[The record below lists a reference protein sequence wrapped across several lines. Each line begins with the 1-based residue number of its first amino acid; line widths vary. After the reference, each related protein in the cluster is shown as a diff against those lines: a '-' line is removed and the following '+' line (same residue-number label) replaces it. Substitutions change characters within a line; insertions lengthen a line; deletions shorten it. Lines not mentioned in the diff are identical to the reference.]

1 MQAHKG
7 AGMRKRS
14 PNNSTTV
21 KDGLEANTGWSGPLR
36 FLTLIAVIAG
46 LVLLSRSLPFDFAF
60 NRDGLRELVDFLR
73 AQSQGWGALGPAA
86 IVVLGVAGVL
96 LNVPTVLVL
105 IAVSLIYGPVTAI
118 VVTVIYWAIA
128 CYAVYLIGQHL
139 GQAFAARCFSLLPK
153 QAAERINGNG
163 FRTVLYLRLMMF
175 AVPPLNW
182 ALATLDVSREGY
194 VMASVIG
201 GLPHIIL
208 WSVLG
213 PRAIERMLDAQPGW
227 WHAPEIIVLAL
238 SGMVMTAVVRR
249 LLPPA

>member
-1 MQAHKG
+1 
-7 AGMRKRS
+7 MRKPS
-14 PNNSTTV
+14 PTESTV
-21 KDGLEANTGWSGPLR
+21 EAGLGANPGWSAPIR
-36 FLTLIAVIAG
+36 FLTLLVVIAG
-46 LVLLSRSLPFDFAF
+46 LVAVSRSLPFEFGF

-73 AQSQGWGALGPAA
+73 AQSQQWGILGPAA
-86 IVVLGVAGVL
+86 IVVIGVAGVL

-105 IAVSLIYGPVTAI
+105 IAVSLIYGPMITI

-128 CYAVYLIGQHL
+128 CYALYFIGQHL
-139 GQAFAARCFSLLPK
+139 GQAFAARCFRLLPK

>member
-1 MQAHKG
+1 MRKPSPTESAVETG
-7 AGMRKRS
+7 AGMNPR
-14 PNNSTTV
+14 
-21 KDGLEANTGWSGPLR
+21 WSGPIR
-36 FLTLIAVIAG
+36 FLTLMAVIAA
-46 LVLLSRSLPFDFAF
+46 LAVLSRSLPFEFGF
-60 NRDGLRELVDFLR
+60 SRDGLRELVDFLR
-73 AQSQGWGALGPAA
+73 AQSREWGVLGPAA
-86 IVVLGVAGVL
+86 IVVFGVAGVL

-105 IAVSLIYGPVTAI
+105 IAVSLIYGPLITI
-118 VVTVIYWAIA
+118 VLTVVYWTIA
-128 CYAVYLIGQHL
+128 CYGLYFIGQRL
-139 GQAFAARCFSLLPK
+139 GQAFVARCFRLLPK

-194 VMASVIG
+194 VLASVVG

-213 PRAIERMLDAQPGW
+213 PRAIQRMLDAQPGW
-227 WHAPEIIVLAL
+227 WHAPEILILAL
-238 SGMVMTAVVRR
+238 SGMVMTALVRR

>member
-1 MQAHKG
+1 
-7 AGMRKRS
+7 MRKRS
-14 PNNSTTV
+14 PTEPSV
-21 KDGLEANTGWSGPLR
+21 EAGPGITSRWSGPIR
-36 FLTLIAVIAG
+36 FITLMLIIAG
-46 LVLLSRSLPFDFAF
+46 LAVLSRSLPFEFGF
-60 NRDGLRELVDFLR
+60 SRDGLRELVDFLR
-73 AQSQGWGALGPAA
+73 TESQKWGFLGPVA
-86 IVVLGVAGVL
+86 IVVLGIAGVL

-105 IAVSLIYGPVTAI
+105 IAVSLIYGPMITI

-128 CYAVYLIGQHL
+128 CYGLYFIGQRL
-139 GQAFAARCFSLLPK
+139 GQDFAARCFSLLPK

-182 ALATLDVSREGY
+182 ALATLEVSREGY
-194 VMASVIG
+194 VLASVIG

-213 PRAIERMLDAQPGW
+213 PRAIQRMLDAQPGW
-227 WHAPEIIVLAL
+227 WHAPEVLVLAL
-238 SGMVMTAVVRR
+238 SGMVMTALVRR